1 MSYKKVKIPGVH
13 IRWNN
18 HIFPSYN
25 GKSGPYVSQR
35 RINKLKVLTKKIL
48 SEEKQR
54 IRTVFMNY
62 IRKRHKDR
70 VMKVTLDIDGA
81 MQRVDNTYVCHD
93 ESLFGESDGE
103 KIWISKEKM
112 SDAYLL
118 GTLLH
123 EALHFTVSIN
133 NKPMCEKEEH
143 LIFALLGDDC

>member
-13 IRWNN
+13 IRWGNN
-18 HIFPSYN
+18 IFPTYHK
-25 GKSGPYVSQR
+25 KSGPYVSQR
-35 RINKLKVLTKKIL
+35 RINKLKILTKNIL
-48 SEEKQR
+48 SEESQR
-54 IRTVFMNY
+54 IETVFMNY

-70 VMKVTLDIDGA
+70 VLKVTVDIEGA

-133 NKPMCEKEEH
+133 GKSMCEKEEH
-143 LIFALLGDDC
+143 LVFALLGDDC